1 MRRTKMANAT
11 QRGKRD
17 GRKGAEVIEVALIIV
32 PLFGMIFLLLDLSM
46 VIFLRSTFQHAV
58 REGVRYGITGANDTG
73 PCQDDSI
80 KAIVK
85 QRALGFL
92 NSTANS
98 AKIHVRFTSPVD
110 GSLTDNGPGNII
122 QVSVEGYQ
130 FTPLAPF
137 QRSGKPYIWA
147 RAYDVMEPYPGTHPC
162 RTTVE

>member
-1 MRRTKMANAT
+1 MKLGMSRNSKKSSCR
-11 QRGKRD
+11 
-17 GRKGAEVIEVALIIV
+17 GAEVVEVALIIV
-32 PLFGMIFLLLDLSM
+32 PLFGIIFLLLDLSM

-80 KAIVK
+80 KTIVK

-92 NSTANS
+92 NSDPS
-98 AKIHVRFTSPVD
+98 KIHVHFTSPVD
-110 GSLTDNGPGNII
+110 GSLTDNAPGNII
-122 QVSVEGYQ
+122 QVSIEAYQ
-130 FTPLAPF
+130 FSPMAPF

-162 RTTVE
+162 RTVAE

>member
-1 MRRTKMANAT
+1 MSGNRSN
-11 QRGKRD
+11 
-17 GRKGAEVIEVALIIV
+17 RKKSSRGAEIVEVALIIV
-32 PLFGMIFLLLDLSM
+32 PLFGLIFLLLDLSM

-98 AKIHVRFTSPVD
+98 AKIHVHFTSPVD
-110 GSLTDNGPGNII
+110 GSLTDNAPGNII
-122 QVSVEGYQ
+122 QVSIEGYQ
-130 FTPLAPF
+130 FLPMAPY
-137 QRSGKPYIWA
+137 QHSTKPYIWA

-162 RTTVE
+162 RTVAE